1 MKEFSRALRLTIILI
16 VFFGAAYPLFIWA
29 IGRIMPNNAEGLPI
43 EKNGKIVGYENI
55 GQKFT
60 DDKYFWGR
68 PSAVNYNAASAG
80 ASNLGPTNPAL
91 SDAIKARIDSFII
104 HNPGVKASDIPIDL
118 VTVSGS
124 GLDPHISPQAARIQV
139 ARVAKVRNLSEDK
152 VKALVEYHIE
162 KPSLGFFGMEQVN
175 VLKLNLALDEV
186 K

>member
-1 MKEFSRALRLTIILI
+1 MKEFSRALRLTIVLI

-29 IGRIMPNNAEGLPI
+29 IGRLMPNNAEGLPI
-43 EKNGKIVGYENI
+43 EKNGKIVGYENV

-68 PSAVNYNAASAG
+68 PSTVDYNAASAG

-91 SDAIKARIDSFII
+91 SNVIKARIDTFLV

-118 VTVSGS
+118 ITASGS
-124 GLDPHISPQAARIQV
+124 GLDPHISPDAARIQI
-139 ARVAKVRNLSEDK
+139 ARVAKTRNLSEEK
-152 VKALVEYHIE
+152 VKALVEEHIE
-162 KPSLGFFGMEQVN
+162 KPSMGVFGMERVN

>member
-16 VFFGAAYPLFIWA
+16 IIFGAGYPLFIWS
-29 IGRIMPNNAEGLPI
+29 IGRLMPEKAEGLPI
-43 EKNGKIVGYENI
+43 EKKGKIVGYENI

-68 PSAVNYNAASAG
+68 PSAVDYNAASAG
-80 ASNLGPTNPAL
+80 ASNLGPTTPAL
-91 SDAIKARIDSFII
+91 VAAIKARIDTFIV

-118 VTVSGS
+118 VTTSGS
-124 GLDPHISPQAARIQV
+124 GLDPHISPDAARIQI
-139 ARVAKVRNLSEDK
+139 ARVTKIRNLSEDK
-152 VKALVEYHIE
+152 VKTLVEEHIE
-162 KPSLGFFGMEQVN
+162 KPYFGFFGTERVN